1 MYVFTFFLDF
11 DRILPES
18 IDQMGRTDI
27 STWVFLSNM
36 EKSFRFFY
44 FLLSYVFVMFP
55 DSADVLAFIIYNNH
69 CKALTFEF

>member
-1 MYVFTFFLDF
+1 MYSLFFLDF